1 MSWQGSWI
9 GKPALWWLE
18 DHWAH
23 VHKKHSLHTVP
34 VPHCIFPQHHLAI
47 FLPSCHWKDCLLEL
61 SCLQSFLNSFL
72 TLLNLDGAW
81 LLICPLSQMCHCA
94 FLFCLFLIS
103 SDSWPFLPLL
113 FFLLICFH
121 PLWIHLLSGWC
132 CHQILACSFSVHLSL
147 VFFSNPGNHYMEF
160 LVEITL
166 IRVE

>member
-34 VPHCIFPQHHLAI
+34 VPHCIFPQHHFAI

-72 TLLNLDGAW
+72 TLLNLDGAQS
-81 LLICPLSQMCHCA
+81 LICPLSQMCHCA

-113 FFLLICFH
+113 FFLLCLICFP

-132 CHQILACSFSVHLSL
+132 CHQILAYSL
-147 VFFSNPGNHYMEF
+147 FVLFLFISLLFFS
-160 LVEITL
+160 LTL
-166 IRVE
+166 ATTTWNFW